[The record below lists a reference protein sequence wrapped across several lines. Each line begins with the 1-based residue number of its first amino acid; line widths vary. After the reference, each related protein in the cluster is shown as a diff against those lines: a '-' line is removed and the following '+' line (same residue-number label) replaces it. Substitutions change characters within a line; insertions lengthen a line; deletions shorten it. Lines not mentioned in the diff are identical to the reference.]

1 MNRLVFANCQ
11 SKVTILILCFV
22 LTQNKLKR
30 EEAFSRLN
38 MAKINQEWRTI
49 LRNIKCAELRTEV
62 KNLQKYFE
70 DAFQRK
76 NQTIDRLLFE
86 LDETEEMYAM
96 MLQSHLKA
104 IDKLIGNASYTLK
117 SRM

>member
-1 MNRLVFANCQ
+1 
-11 SKVTILILCFV
+11 
-22 LTQNKLKR
+22 
-30 EEAFSRLN
+30 

-62 KNLQKYFE
+62 KSLQKYFE

-86 LDETEEMYAM
+86 LDETEEMYAT
-96 MLQSHLKA
+96 MLRSHMKA
-104 IDKLIGNASYTLK
+104 IDKLIGRLIIIRIEIEVLIKNKKFPFFS
-117 SRM
+117 SMQ